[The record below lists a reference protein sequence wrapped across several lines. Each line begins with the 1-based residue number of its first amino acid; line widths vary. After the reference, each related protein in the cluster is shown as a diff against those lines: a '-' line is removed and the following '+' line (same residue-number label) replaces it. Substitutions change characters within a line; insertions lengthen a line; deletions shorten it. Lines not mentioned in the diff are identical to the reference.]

1 MARNIAPEEYVFD
14 PVLKKI
20 TINRYIQEKHIFLIV
35 NSVSNKVLFNF
46 SDPTL
51 TATVEYIYPTYSISN
66 TTAESVYKTTI
77 TLTGSGANTTGMT
90 SSDVLQIILDD
101 EDQKVTFDDTF
112 IDGAQ
117 KLRTSTPQSLMDT
130 DFEYSVQP
138 SKWESLFLAN
148 GYPSFF
154 AKGTGGNSFDVI
166 TVTGDGIRPRS
177 TITVT
182 TALPHG
188 LSPGQIVS
196 VQETLNFL
204 AEGTSLVTATPTTT
218 TFQYTARGAVSGDIQ
233 SGTLTSIYGGD
244 IFDGAHIPGGN
255 FPIGG
260 INTLNRWR
268 ATTDG
273 AAPVS
278 TVTVIFDQPHGV
290 FPGNLIVVSGTNS
303 IDGNWQVT
311 KVATQTSLEFQLSRQ
326 QSAVSVPTTALIF
339 TKGDSYVVHRPYDG
353 GVSIST
359 ATNSMGSQVIRQTRR
374 YFRYQSGKG
383 MQFSTGAQLTPVY
396 DVEQLF
402 INGGSIGP
410 AIVTVKT
417 VQDHGMQAGVK
428 IDIEGVKT
436 RFAYNPF
443 NGEEIAVTRIIDV
456 NTFEY
461 AVNLTQTLPAVDWNP
476 AGTNVYVHAR
486 KWFGAVTRTGMYD
499 DQNGFYFEY
508 DGQKMYACRRH
519 SEKEG
524 IGRVNVVKNSSFVTG
539 LNTQFR
545 KQLTVGQSIVIKG
558 SSYKIVSINSAT
570 SMNISPA
577 YRGATGNRT
586 RYLLTQSDRFSQE
599 LWNVDKFDGTGP
611 SGYKLDMGR
620 MQMVYIDYTWYGAG
634 TIRFGMRG
642 PNGKIYWCHR
652 MPQNNVNNSAY
663 QRSGN
668 LPARYEVSNDPSIF
682 TKMIAGAG
690 ATLGAQ
696 LAPNDL
702 SLWVEDASAFPPAGF
717 IYVRDGVNCEIMRY
731 SSIDAYN
738 ATPGGYRINIAERRA
753 SITQVYPDLPFTY
766 SGTKTS
772 VTFTPDSSI
781 TGVGGD
787 AQVAVQSITQNCAP
801 IISHWGSSVI
811 MDGRF
816 DNDANFIFTGGMT
829 KLLNV
834 APGVT
839 RPLIAIRLAPSVD
852 NAIARNF
859 GIRELMNRMQ
869 LQLNSIGVSTNGQF
883 RIDGILNPAQ
893 ILYNNYTPAN
903 LTSTRSSVTGTA
915 GTNTITISDTT
926 GTTGIIPGMLVSGTG
941 IGAGAQISAVTANI
955 ISLSVPNSGTVS
967 GSITFVPRTGFIG
980 LPDDWGRDLV
990 GSGSLAQVIYFDN
1003 SGPGA
1008 GNVQTAS
1015 GRVLGGDSVASFFT
1029 ENGGGGTNYNVSN
1042 YDLRSVRDL
1051 GNSVISGD
1059 GNISSPSYP
1068 NGPDVL
1074 VLTATNI
1081 GTTATNI
1088 SARISWIEAQA

>member
-1 MARNIAPEEYVFD
+1 MSRNIAPEEYVFN
-14 PVLKKI
+14 PTLKTI

-51 TATVEYIYPTYSISN
+51 TATVSYIYPTYSISN
-66 TTAESVYKTTI
+66 TTAENIYKTTI
-77 TLTGSGANTTGMT
+77 TLTGSGCDTTGMT
-90 SSDVLQIILDD
+90 NNDVLQIILDD
-101 EDQKVTFDDTF
+101 EQQKVTFDDTF

-166 TVTGDGIRPRS
+166 TVTGDGVRPRS

-188 LSPGQIVS
+188 LSAGQIVS
-196 VQETLNFL
+196 VQETLNYL
-204 AEGTSLVTATPTTT
+204 AEGTSLVTAVPSTT

-260 INTLNRWR
+260 VNTLNRWR

-359 ATNSMGSQVIRQTRR
+359 ATSSMGSHVIPQTRR

-396 DVEQLF
+396 DVETLS
-402 INGGSIGP
+402 INGGSIGT
-410 AIVTVKT
+410 AIVTIKT
-417 VQDHGMQAGVK
+417 VQDHGMQAGVT

-436 RFAYNPF
+436 RYGYNPY
-443 NGEEIAVTRIIDV
+443 NGNDIVVSRIIDV
-456 NTFEY
+456 NTFEIN
-461 AVNLTQTLPAVDWNP
+461 VTLTQTLPTIDWNP
-476 AGTNVYVHAR
+476 AGTNVYIHAR
-486 KWFGAVTRTGMYD
+486 KWYGAVTRAGMYD
-499 DQNGFYFEY
+499 EQNGFYFEY
-508 DGQKMYACRRH
+508 DGQKMYCVRRH

-524 IGRVNVVKNSSFVTG
+524 IGRINVTKNSSFVTG

-545 KQLTVGQSIVIKG
+545 KQLTVGQTIVIKG
-558 SSYKIVSINSAT
+558 SAYKIVSINSAT
-570 SMNISPA
+570 SMNVSPA
-577 YRGATGNRT
+577 YRGATGTRT
-586 RYLLTQSDRFSQE
+586 RYLITQSDRYAQE
-599 LWNVDKFDGTGP
+599 IWNVDKFDGTGP

-652 MPQNNVNNSAY
+652 MPQNNVNNGAY

-668 LPARYEVSNDPSIF
+668 LPARYEVVNDPSIF
-682 TKMIAGAG
+682 TKMIAGAAG
-690 ATLGAQ
+690 TLGAQ
-696 LAPNDL
+696 LGANDL
-702 SLWVEDASAFPPAGF
+702 SLWVEDASAFPPAGY

-731 SSIDAYN
+731 TSIDPFN
-738 ATPGGYRINIAERRA
+738 ATPGGYKINLAQRRA
-753 SITQVYPDLPFTY
+753 SITQVYPDTPFTY
-766 SGTKTS
+766 SGTTTP

-801 IISHWGSSVI
+801 IISHWGSSVM

-829 KLLNV
+829 KLLSV
-834 APGVT
+834 AAGVT

-859 GIRELMNRMQ
+859 GIRELVNRMQ

-883 RIDGILNPAQ
+883 RIDGVLNPSS
-893 ILYNNYTPAN
+893 ILYNNYSAATLA
-903 LTSTRSSVTGTA
+903 TTRSSVTGTS
-915 GTNTITISDTT
+915 GVNTITIGDTT
-926 GTTGIIPGMLVSGTG
+926 GTTGIIPGMLVTGTG
-941 IGAGAQISAVTANI
+941 IGTNAQIASVAANI
-955 ISLSVPNSGTVS
+955 ITLSVANSGTVS
-967 GSITFVPRTGFIG
+967 GTITFTPRSGFVG
-980 LPDDWGRDLV
+980 LPDDWSRDLV
-990 GSGSLAQVIYFDN
+990 GSGSLAQVLYFDN

-1008 GNVQTAS
+1008 GGVQAAS
-1015 GRVLGGDSVASFFT
+1015 GRVIGGDSVASFFT

-1042 YDLRSVRDL
+1042 YDLRTVRDL
-1051 GNSVISGD
+1051 GNSIISGD

-1068 NGPDVL
+1068 NGPDLL

-1081 GTTATNI
+1081 GTAAANI

>member
-1 MARNIAPEEYVFD
+1 MSRNIAPEEYVFN
-14 PVLKKI
+14 PTTKTI

-35 NSVSNKVLFNF
+35 NSASNKVLFNF

-51 TATVEYIYPTYSISN
+51 TATVDYIYPSYNISN
-66 TTAESVYKTTI
+66 TSAENVYKTTI
-77 TLTGSGANTTGMT
+77 TLTGSGCDTTGMT
-90 SSDVLQIILDD
+90 TGDVLQIILDD
-101 EDQKVTFDDTF
+101 ENQKVTFDDTF

-154 AKGTGGNSFDVI
+154 AKGTGGNSFDVV
-166 TVTGDGIRPRS
+166 TVNGDGVRPRS

-188 LSPGQIVS
+188 LSAGQIVS
-196 VQETLNFL
+196 VQETLNYL
-204 AEGTSLVTATPTTT
+204 AEGTSLVTAIPSTTS
-218 TFQYTARGAVSGDIQ
+218 FQYTARGAVSGDIQ
-233 SGTLTSIYGGD
+233 SGTLTTVYGGD

-260 INTLNRWR
+260 VNTLNRWR
-268 ATTDG
+268 ASIDG

-278 TVTVIFDQPHGV
+278 TVTVTFDQPHGV

-303 IDGNWQVT
+303 FDGNWQVT

-326 QSAVSVPTTALIF
+326 QSAVSVPTTSLIF
-339 TKGDSYVVHRPYDG
+339 TKGDGYVVHRPFDG

-383 MQFSTGAQLTPVY
+383 IQFSTGAQLTPVY
-396 DVEQLF
+396 DVENMV
-402 INGGSIGP
+402 INGGSVGP

-436 RFAYNPF
+436 RFSYNPY
-443 NGEEIAVTRIIDV
+443 NGSDITITRIVDV
-456 NTFEY
+456 NTFEF
-461 AVNLTQTLPAVDWNP
+461 AVTLTQTLPTVDQNP
-476 AGTNVYVHAR
+476 AGNNVYVHAR
-486 KWFGAVTRTGMYD
+486 KWYGAVTRCGIYD
-499 DQNGFYFEY
+499 EQNGFYFEY
-508 DGQKMYACRRH
+508 DGQKMYVCRRH

-524 IGRVNVVKNSSFVTG
+524 IGRVNVTKNSSFVTG

-545 KQLTVGQSIVIKG
+545 KQLTAGQTIVVKG
-558 SSYKIVSINSAT
+558 SSYRIISVNNDT

-577 YRGATGNRT
+577 YRGASGVRT
-586 RYLLTQSDRFSQE
+586 RFLITQNERTAQE

-652 MPQNNVNNSAY
+652 MPQNNVNNAAY

-668 LPARYEVSNDPSIF
+668 LPARYEVANDPSNF
-682 TKMIAGAG
+682 TKMIAGAAG
-690 ATLGAQ
+690 TLGSQ
-696 LAPNDL
+696 LGANDL
-702 SLWVEDASAFPPAGF
+702 SLWVEDASTLPPAGF
-717 IYVRDGVNCEIMRY
+717 IYVRDAVNCEIMRY
-731 SSIDAYN
+731 TSIDAYN
-738 ATPGGYRINIAERRA
+738 ATPGGYKINLAQRRA
-753 SITQVYPDLPFTY
+753 SITQIYPDTAFTY
-766 SGTKTS
+766 SGTLS
-772 VTFTPDSSI
+772 PVVFTPDSSL
-781 TGVGGD
+781 TGVGAD

-829 KLLNV
+829 KLLSV
-834 APGVT
+834 AAGVT

-859 GIRELMNRMQ
+859 GIRELVNRMQ

-883 RIDGILNPAQ
+883 RIDGILNPSSVTYSSYSAA
-893 ILYNNYTPAN
+893 T
-903 LTSTRSSVTGTA
+903 LTTTRTSVTGTS
-915 GTNTITISDTT
+915 GTNIITINDTT
-926 GTTGIIPGMLVSGTG
+926 GLTGIIPGMLVTGSG
-941 IGAGAQISAVTANI
+941 IGANAQIATVSANVVT
-955 ISLSVPNSGTVS
+955 LSVANSGTVS
-967 GSITFVPRTGFIG
+967 GTINFIPRTGFTG
-980 LPDDWGRDLV
+980 LPDDWSRDLV
-990 GSGSLAQVIYFDN
+990 GSGSLAQVVYFDN

-1008 GNVQTAS
+1008 GNVQAAS
-1015 GRVLGGDSVASFFT
+1015 GRVIGGDSVASFFT

-1042 YDLRSVRDL
+1042 YDLRTVRDL
-1051 GNSVISGD
+1051 GNSIISGD

-1068 NGPDVL
+1068 NGPDLL

-1081 GTTATNI
+1081 GTGSSNI
-1088 SARISWIEAQA
+1088 SARVSWIEAQA

>member
-1 MARNIAPEEYVFD
+1 MSRNIAPEEYVFN
-14 PVLKKI
+14 PTSKTI

-35 NSVSNKVLFNF
+35 NSASNKVLFNF

-51 TATVEYIYPTYSISN
+51 TATVSYIYPTYSISN
-66 TTAESVYKTTI
+66 TGAENIYKTII
-77 TLTGSGANTTGMT
+77 TLTGSGCDTTGMT
-90 SSDVLQIILDD
+90 TGDVLQIILDD
-101 EDQKVTFDDTF
+101 ENQKVTFDDTF

-154 AKGTGGNSFDVI
+154 AKGTGGNSFDVV
-166 TVTGDGIRPRS
+166 TVAGDGVRPRS

-188 LSPGQIVS
+188 LSAGQIVS
-196 VQETLNFL
+196 VQETLNYL
-204 AEGTSLVTATPTTT
+204 AEGTSLVTAVPTTT

-260 INTLNRWR
+260 TNTLNRWR

-278 TVTVIFDQPHGV
+278 TVTVLFDQPHGV

-339 TKGDSYVVHRPYDG
+339 TKGDSYVVHRPFDG

-396 DVEQLF
+396 DVETLN

-417 VQDHGMQAGVK
+417 VQDHGMQAGVQ

-436 RFAYNPF
+436 RYPYNPF
-443 NGEEIAVTRIIDV
+443 NGDNITVARIIDV

-461 AVNLTQTLPAVDWNP
+461 AVTLTQTLPTVDWNP
-476 AGTNVYVHAR
+476 AGTNVYIHAR
-486 KWFGAVTRTGMYD
+486 KWYGAVTRAGMYD
-499 DQNGFYFEY
+499 EQNGFYFEY
-508 DGQKMYACRRH
+508 DGQKMYVCRRH

-524 IGRVNVVKNSSFVTG
+524 IGRVNVIKNSSFVTG

-558 SSYKIVSINSAT
+558 SSYKVVSINSAT

-577 YRGATGNRT
+577 YRGASGDRT
-586 RYLLTQSDRFSQE
+586 RYLLTQNDRYAQE
-599 LWNVDKFDGTGP
+599 IWNVDKFDGTGP
-611 SGYKLDMGR
+611 SGYRLDMGR
-620 MQMVYIDYTWYGAG
+620 MQMIYIDYTWYGAG

-642 PNGKIYWCHR
+642 PLGKIYWCHR

-668 LPARYEVSNDPSIF
+668 LPARYEVTNDPSIF
-682 TKMIAGAG
+682 TKMIAGAAG
-690 ATLGAQ
+690 TLGAQ
-696 LAPNDL
+696 LSATDT
-702 SLWVEDASAFPPAGF
+702 SLWVEDASSFPPAGY
-717 IYVRDGVNCEIMRY
+717 IYVRDNVNCEIMRY
-731 SSIDAYN
+731 TSIDPYN
-738 ATPGGYRINIAERRA
+738 ATPGGYKINIAQRRA
-753 SITQVYPDLPFTY
+753 SITQVYPDTPFTY
-766 SGTKTS
+766 SGTTTN
-772 VTFTPDSSI
+772 VVFVPDSSI
-781 TGVGGD
+781 TGVGGN

-829 KLLNV
+829 KLLSV
-834 APGVT
+834 QPGVT

-869 LQLNSIGVSTNGQF
+869 LQLNSIGVTTNGQF
-883 RIDGILNPAQ
+883 RVDGVLNPSQ
-893 ILYNNYTPAN
+893 VLYSNYTASA
-903 LTSTRSSVTGTA
+903 LATTRTGVSGTSGLNV
-915 GTNTITISDTT
+915 ITIGDTT
-926 GTTGIIPGMLVSGTG
+926 GTTGIIPGMLVSGSG
-941 IGAGAQISAVTANI
+941 IGANAQISTVSANI
-955 ISLSVPNSGTVS
+955 VTLSVPNSGTVS
-967 GSITFVPRTGFIG
+967 GTITFTPRSGFTG
-980 LPDDWGRDLV
+980 LPDDWSRDLV
-990 GSGSLAQVIYFDN
+990 GSGSLAQVLYFDN
-1003 SGPGA
+1003 TGPGA
-1008 GNVQTAS
+1008 GSAQAAS
-1015 GRVLGGDSVASFFT
+1015 GRILGGDSVASFYT
-1029 ENGGGGTNYNVSN
+1029 ENGGGTTNYSVSS
-1042 YDLRSVRDL
+1042 YDLRTVRDL
-1051 GNSVISGD
+1051 GNSIISGD

-1068 NGPDVL
+1068 NGPDLL

-1081 GTTATNI
+1081 GTAASNI